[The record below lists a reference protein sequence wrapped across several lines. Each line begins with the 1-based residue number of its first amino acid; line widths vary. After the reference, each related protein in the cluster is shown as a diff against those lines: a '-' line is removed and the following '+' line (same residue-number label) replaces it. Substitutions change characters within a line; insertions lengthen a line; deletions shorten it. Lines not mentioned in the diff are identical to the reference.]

1 MYGVKIVVITRNTYT
16 FFLII
21 KLFLALEDIILYNKF
36 VNKKK
41 LGDYSD

>member
-1 MYGVKIVVITRNTYT
+1 MYNVKIVVITRNTYT

-41 LGDYSD
+41 LVDYSD